1 MNAESMIPLS
11 MLAGYEDAKRRLS
24 EIAVTDGPRYHALRA
39 ICFATEAALDIEA
52 NHRFYVPG
60 AITAIIEKRKY
71 TSWVKY
77 PMRDHRKFS
86 EWIDPV
92 GDGPSFVREVF
103 DLAGDLAD
111 RRAVLDICPQD
122 VRNVRDYVRIAVK
135 VIRKHIPVA
144 DLIFLNHHLASV
156 CDYCESMASPVFAL
170 SDPTQMLN
178 ERVQYANEFKRILST
193 GADLIEDGLMRIAR
207 RQKNAKRSG
216 TLARE
221 SDADK
226 DAQWRM
232 FLDLEREYPSVL
244 MRERIVLKRTAG
256 LKCGYKRGSLRR
268 RWSRWTNAGH

>member
-1 MNAESMIPLS
+1 MIPPS

-39 ICFATEAALDIEA
+39 ICFATEAALDIDA
-52 NHRFYVPG
+52 NRRFYVPG

-77 PMRDHRKFS
+77 PLRNHRKFS

-122 VRNVRDYVRIAVK
+122 VRNVCDYIGIAVK

-144 DLIFLNHHLASV
+144 DLIFLKHHLASV

-216 TLARE
+216 SLARE

-226 DAQWRM
+226 DAQWQM
-232 FLDLEREYPSVL
+232 FLGLEKEYPSVS

-256 LKCGYKRGSLRR
+256 LKGGYKRGGLRR
-268 RWSRWTNAGH
+268 RWSRKANAGH